1 MRLTRAR
8 RCSVPLVLTLAVTAA
23 GGYLPLASAEEA
35 VARISL
41 DRTLEDRAI
50 RESSGLARSTFDRP
64 LVWTHNDSGDEARV
78 FAVGKNGSTRG
89 VVRLKGAGA
98 RDWEDISAGPGH
110 TVWVGD
116 IGDNGRQ
123 RSSISVYRFNEPS
136 VASSRTV
143 KTTRFD
149 LRYPDGKHDAEG
161 LMVRPGNGRLFVI
174 SKSRSGGHIYRAPKR
189 LSTTSVNRLEKLASV
204 PKSITAAAWAP
215 KGRRFVVSN
224 HNWAYLYD
232 GLRDRRPTEVRKPTT
247 RQGESLDFARG
258 GRALFVGSEGVRS
271 PVYKLRLP

>member
-1 MRLTRAR
+1 MRLTRAHR
-8 RCSVPLVLTLAVTAA
+8 FLVPLALTLGVAAA
-23 GGYLPLASAEEA
+23 GNAPSLASADEV

-64 LVWTHNDSGDEARV
+64 LVWTHNDSGDGARV

-89 VVRLKGAGA
+89 IVRLEGAGA
-98 RDWEDISAGPGH
+98 RDWEDISTGPGH

-116 IGDNGRQ
+116 IGDNGRR

-136 VASSRTV
+136 VPSSRTV
-143 KTTRFD
+143 KATRFD

-161 LMVRPGNGRLFVI
+161 LMVRPGNGRVFVV
-174 SKSRSGGHIYRAPKR
+174 SKSRSGGHLYRAPKR
-189 LSTTSVNRLEKLASV
+189 LSATSANRLEKLTSV

-215 KGRRFVVSN
+215 RGRRFVVSN

-232 GLRDRRPTEVRKPTT
+232 GLRDSRPTEVRKPAT
-247 RQGESLDFARG
+247 RQGESMDFARG
-258 GRALFVGSEGVRS
+258 GRALLVGSEGVKS